1 MIVAMTR
8 RNGVYSDEDMMR
20 IFWPLYFTGVVDP
33 PIGSGPWNVCAV
45 FLSRFRQEWQP
56 LIRDMEEDL
65 PNIDDMP
72 IDITH
77 LMELENNDE
86 MLGILRNDAI
96 AVLNQLGLALA
107 VYRHNPSEEI
117 SDVQIKITPRT

>member
-1 MIVAMTR
+1 
-8 RNGVYSDEDMMR
+8 
-20 IFWPLYFTGVVDP
+20 
-33 PIGSGPWNVCAV
+33 
-45 FLSRFRQEWQP
+45 
-56 LIRDMEEDL
+56 MEEDL

-107 VYRHNPSEEI
+107 VYRHNPNEEI
-117 SDVQIKITPRT
+117 SDIQIKITPRT